1 MEVEEEVKALKA
13 ILGEENVFC
22 DSLGRTIS
30 VCYTELLDGLQIAYT
45 LPGEHE
51 GAVGTCVLHTV
62 NPLTHQAEHS

>member
-1 MEVEEEVKALKA
+1 MEVEEEVEALKA

-30 VCYTELLDGLQIAYT
+30 VCYADLLDGLQIVYT

-51 GAVGTCVLHTV
+51 GSSHMCVLHTV
-62 NPLTHQAEHS
+62 NPSTHQVERF